1 MEMNKGAAI
10 DVLLDQVAA
19 TGGTPQLKAYLVE
32 LLGDYPVFTAV
43 GKGEATLGDI
53 NLIRQIGQRHT
64 SPLTADAR
72 DMVIRALLDQVE
84 TLSRTAG
91 ENPLASSAYRAGIS
105 LVKSP
110 ENATQ
115 ALKALFTQVSLSWRP
130 TVVSNAETVPGGH
143 AWQSG
148 GLHRQ
153 SAAVQPTLK
162 VVSGGAGG

>member
-19 TGGTPQLKAYLVE
+19 TGGTTQLKTYLVE

-84 TLSRTAG
+84 TLSQTAG

-105 LVKSP
+105 LVKNP
-110 ENATQ
+110 QNATQ

-130 TVVSNAETVPGGH
+130 TVVGGSKNEAGGH
-143 AWQSG
+143 GSQAS

-153 SAAVQPTLK
+153 PTAVQPTLK
-162 VVSGGAGG
+162 VVAGGTK